1 MCHVCAEIDK
11 RIDRL
16 RSIVRSVE
24 DPETVRTAYTFI
36 AEMEARKDALHPER
50 KE

>member
-1 MCHVCAEIDK
+1 MCHVCVEIDK

-16 RSIVRSVE
+16 RSIARSVE
-24 DPETVRTAYTFI
+24 DPETVRSAYTLI

-50 KE
+50 AK